1 MGASQSRAG
10 SFKNKRALALASK
23 VSWHPAAVAELCWSD
38 DPDYITGYVAG
49 KKMGYQRITA
59 MKEYGTEEGCRV
71 FFIDG
76 SNDVNTYIHDL
87 EKQPILIEWEEDHD
101 S

>member
-1 MGASQSRAG
+1 
-10 SFKNKRALALASK
+10 
-23 VSWHPAAVAELCWSD
+23 
-38 DPDYITGYVAG
+38 
-49 KKMGYQRITA
+49 MGYQRITA

>member
-1 MGASQSRAG
+1 MGASQSRAS
-10 SFKNKRALALASK
+10 SFKNKRGPCARFK
-23 VSWHPAAVAELCWSD
+23 GKPTPAAIAELCWSD